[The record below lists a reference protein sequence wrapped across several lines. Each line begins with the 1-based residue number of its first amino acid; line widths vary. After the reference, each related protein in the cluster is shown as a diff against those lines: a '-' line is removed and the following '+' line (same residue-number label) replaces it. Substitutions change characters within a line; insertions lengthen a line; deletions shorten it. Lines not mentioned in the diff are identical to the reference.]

1 MKNILFLF
9 FASFIALSF
18 LDSQTLELEFLKK
31 KEAKINAYYN
41 LGMNTK
47 DRSMKQKVLTD
58 IMADYD
64 KEGFSV
70 KDKKI
75 ILIAEKL
82 VTEGVFEKEYENN
95 RLVNNFPEV
104 RVEAVKLLRK
114 IGGDN
119 QRDLLMNILIND
131 DDLEVKAEACEA
143 FIDLGENE
151 NGDVIRAVIYTYR
164 KYLPRYPKLIF
175 AMINAMREF
184 VGPSSPSFDA
194 ALYLLTEISM
204 GSFNNTIKDKA
215 KEAIDHILSKTE

>member
-1 MKNILFLF
+1 MKNVFFISFVFLIF
-9 FASFIALSF
+9 NFNLS
-18 LDSQTLELEFLKK
+18 SQTLELEFLQK

-41 LGMNTK
+41 IGMNTK
-47 DRSMKQKVLTD
+47 DRGQKQKVLLD
-58 IMADYD
+58 ILADYD
-64 KEGFSV
+64 KEGFSG

-75 ILIAEKL
+75 IEIAEKL
-82 VTEGVFEKEYENN
+82 VMEGVFEKEYENN

-104 RVEAVKLLRK
+104 RIDAVRLLRK

-143 FIDLGENE
+143 FITLGENE
-151 NGDVIRAVIYTYR
+151 NGDVIRSVIYTYR

-184 VGPSSPSFDA
+184 VDPSSPSYDA
-194 ALYLLTEISM
+194 AIYLLTEISM
-204 GSFNNTIKDKA
+204 GTFNNTIKDKA
-215 KEAIDHILSKTE
+215 KEAIDHILNKIQ